1 MARTANTPLEKTLE
15 ADILTLQ
22 KRGHF
27 YFALTHM
34 SHMLSYVSDRNRRDL
49 RAESASNSASSW
61 FTGLSPKW
69 ILPSASDC
77 VKQWAQCRADH
88 SRRVG
93 IAACIP
99 GISQSFEPIH
109 GREEIGFVPIRL
121 PSHDTTERM
130 TF

>member
-1 MARTANTPLEKTLE
+1 MICAGMMSTAERGQLTIRLRTPVEWHLRSRA
-15 ADILTLQ
+15 ISSQ
-22 KRGHF
+22 
-27 YFALTHM
+27 HM
-34 SHMLSYVSDRNRRDL
+34 SHMVSYVSDRNRRDL

-99 GISQSFEPIH
+99 GISQSYEPIH
-109 GREEIGFVPIRL
+109 GREESKRKRKDV
-121 PSHDTTERM
+121 
-130 TF
+130 